1 MTQLKQARTFG
12 DWGYLALEKH
22 YQKIIDRE
30 SAVLQNKDPEQLH
43 QMRVGM
49 RRLRSALSGFDL
61 ALDLPPTVEDKEIS
75 KIAKVLGQ
83 LRNLDVLQE
92 TLATQYQPLLP
103 KTEQKILAEV
113 IEILQKQ
120 RQKIFKQV
128 KQVLNSDRYLN
139 FKQDIQTW
147 LDEPQYQ
154 NIASIAIERVL
165 ADLLLPQI
173 SSFLLHP
180 GWLVGTHIVEAAI
193 EVKTDLEPE
202 SVENILLAR
211 GDLLHDL
218 RKLAKRSRY
227 NLALFTDLY
236 GDAYQA
242 YLEKIKLVQE
252 ILGNIQDSFVLIA
265 FIQETLE
272 NKQYQKLVVL
282 NDTLQSTRYQQW
294 QQFAEIQQWFWNS
307 QHRKDFQ
314 NIILYPR

>member
-61 ALDLPPTVEDKEIS
+61 ALDLPPTVKDKEIS

-83 LRNLDVLQE
+83 LRDLDVLQE

-165 ADLLLPQI
+165 AVSILWRKVLP
-173 SSFLLHP
+173 
-180 GWLVGTHIVEAAI
+180 
-193 EVKTDLEPE
+193 
-202 SVENILLAR
+202 
-211 GDLLHDL
+211 
-218 RKLAKRSRY
+218 
-227 NLALFTDLY
+227 
-236 GDAYQA
+236 
-242 YLEKIKLVQE
+242 
-252 ILGNIQDSFVLIA
+252 DSFIGLAPAQLLISK
-265 FIQETLE
+265 FP
-272 NKQYQKLVVL
+272 
-282 NDTLQSTRYQQW
+282 SC
-294 QQFAEIQQWFWNS
+294 
-307 QHRKDFQ
+307 
-314 NIILYPR
+314 